1 MNPKLF
7 STSTLRCGPTVLQSY
22 LREGNQAVPS
32 VERSLDQA
40 GKNQTLVFVHSRKET
55 AETVKLIR
63 DMSMEK
69 ETIAKVIK
77 ADGATREISTEEA
90 NTVKDS
96 NLRDLLSFD
105 FGIHHVG
112 MRREDR
118 SLVEELFADRSVQ
131 VLVCTGTLA

>member
-22 LREGNQAVPS
+22 LREGYQMIPS

-55 AETVKLIR
+55 AETAKLIR

-90 NTVKDS
+90 NTVKD
-96 NLRDLLSFD
+96 LFHG
-105 FGIHHVG
+105 FHHLG
-112 MRREDR
+112 FRTR
-118 SLVEELFADRSVQ
+118 SLAARPLPYAQLTYED
-131 VLVCTGTLA
+131 